1 MSPTGGRRTATRG
14 VFAIED
20 QALVLPDPIALDT
33 SFVVEALLSTQPLH
47 AVCDDFPTASATVA
61 SPSSPATSLPSSLP
75 RRHLR
80 SP

>member
-1 MSPTGGRRTATRG
+1 

-47 AVCDDFPTASATVA
+47 AVCDDFLTRIGDSWRH
-61 SPSSPATSLPSSLP
+61 
-75 RRHLR
+75 RRHQR
-80 SP
+80 PPSRRAC